1 MQSLV
6 PLLAGFEGT
15 LQTLP
20 EQLVLG
26 ILAGS
31 IYALIA
37 LGYTMVYGILKL
49 INFAHGEIFMLGAY
63 IGLFI
68 SWAAIGNAAGV
79 ATAIIAPSALTNLAY
94 VMMGVGAVLAVA
106 AYGVARARHKDTGKL
121 FIGVGL
127 VALGGLAWVLARFQ
141 PQAITLVVMM
151 LGSMVGCA
159 IVGVA
164 IEFFAYRP
172 MRHQPRIA
180 ALITA
185 IGVSLFIQFTGQL
198 FLPNAPPPSVAE
210 AVNPYTGAFSF
221 YIKAPPENLT
231 LALEESETEFNE
243 RLGVFDTA
251 LDENE
256 WQRFDLPPEGE
267 RLKEAYEEVEQ
278 EKFEL
283 IGQVRD
289 SSIEVNVPTGQF
301 IMFVTAIMLMI
312 GLRHLV
318 MKTTV
323 GRSMRAVS
331 HDFDSA
337 SLMGINVNK
346 IVTITFIIGSSL
358 AGAGAMMNSTFL
370 GTPLTSF
377 YGLMPGVKAFIA
389 AVLGGIGNI
398 PGAMLGGLLMGVAE
412 GLVVWA
418 GYSSLKEAIAFV
430 ILIIVLLF
438 RPGGILGSSVV
449 EKV

>member
-68 SWAAIGNAAGV
+68 SWAAIGNAAGA

-231 LALEESETEFNE
+231 LALEESEIEFNE

-256 WQRFDLPPEGE
+256 WERFDLPPEGE

-346 IVTITFIIGSSL
+346 VVTITFIIGSSL
-358 AGAGAMMNSTFL
+358 AGAGAMMNATFL
-370 GTPLTSF
+370 GTQLTSF

-430 ILIIVLLF
+430 ILIIVLLL